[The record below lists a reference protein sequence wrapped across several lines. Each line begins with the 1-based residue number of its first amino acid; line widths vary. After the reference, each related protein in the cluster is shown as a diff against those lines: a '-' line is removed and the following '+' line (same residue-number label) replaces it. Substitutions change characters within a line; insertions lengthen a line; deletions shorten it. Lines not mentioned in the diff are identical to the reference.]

1 MNPTQR
7 LSLPAAVLLAVFLI
21 VGGYA
26 VADSP
31 PAGSAETEVLQ
42 FKNARTP
49 LEGVTSGGQP
59 TEDEFRRA
67 ADLGYKTVVNLRTDG
82 EEIPFDEPALLESL
96 GLKYAHLPIAG
107 ADGITPENAA
117 ALAEILGEAEHPV
130 LLHCGSGNRVGA
142 LFALDA
148 HDRLGQDAETA
159 LQTGLDAGLTRL
171 EPVVREKLGLPPT
184 DPSGE

>member
-7 LSLPAAVLLAVFLI
+7 RSLPAAVLLAVFLV

-31 PAGSAETEVLQ
+31 PVLEGLQ
-42 FKNARTP
+42 IRNVKTP

-59 TEDEFRRA
+59 TDNELRQA
-67 ADLGYKTVVNLRTDG
+67 AELGYKTVVNLRTDG
-82 EEIPFDEPALLESL
+82 EEIPFDEPALVEEL
-96 GLKYAHLPIAG
+96 GMEYVRLPIAG
-107 ADGITPENAA
+107 AEGITSENAA
-117 ALAEILGEAEHPV
+117 ALAAILNDAERPI

-148 HDRLGQDAETA
+148 YDRLGKDAEAA
-159 LQTGLDAGLTRL
+159 LQVGLDAGLTGL
-171 EPVVREKLGLPPT
+171 EPVVREKLGLPVPES
-184 DPSGE
+184 D